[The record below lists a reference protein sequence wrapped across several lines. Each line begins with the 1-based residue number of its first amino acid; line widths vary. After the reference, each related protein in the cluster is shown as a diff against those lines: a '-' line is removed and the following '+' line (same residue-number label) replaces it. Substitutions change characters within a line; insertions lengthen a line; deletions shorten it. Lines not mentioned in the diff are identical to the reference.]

1 LEVYV
6 GCCGLTK
13 SMKKYFEIYPLLET
27 QNTFYRI
34 VRPETA
40 RRWRELAHP
49 DFVFTVKAFQ
59 GITHPASSPTW
70 RRSNIKPTPAHG
82 RFQLT
87 SAVFDSWQR
96 TKTICEELQAP
107 VTIIQAPATFTDAE
121 QNVKSV
127 EEFFRSIDRGGLIIG
142 FEPRGWRQESIAEVC
157 DKVGVTHVTD
167 PFVSNPV
174 SLGGTGVAY
183 FRLHGSPPGKKMYYY
198 TYSDGEL
205 KTLAD
210 RLTTLGA
217 SRVFVLFNNIT
228 REIDAKRFLK
238 LIKA

>member
-1 LEVYV
+1 
-6 GCCGLTK
+6 
-13 SMKKYFEIYPLLET
+13 M
-27 QNTFYRI
+27 
-34 VRPETA
+34 
-40 RRWRELAHP
+40 
-49 DFVFTVKAFQ
+49 
-59 GITHPASSPTW
+59 
-70 RRSNIKPTPAHG
+70 
-82 RFQLT
+82 
-87 SAVFDSWQR
+87 
-96 TKTICEELQAP
+96 
-107 VTIIQAPATFTDAE
+107 
-121 QNVKSV
+121 
-127 EEFFRSIDRGGLIIG
+127 
-142 FEPRGWRQESIAEVC
+142 
-157 DKVGVTHVTD
+157 GVTHVTD